1 MTITGT
7 GFTGATA
14 VNFGTVAATTVTVN
28 LGRRSSATS
37 PAESAGTVNVTS

>member
-14 VNFGTVAATTVTVN
+14 VDFGTTPGTDVTVVNDTTVT
-28 LGRRSSATS
+28 AIS
-37 PAESAGTVNVTS
+37 PAGTLETST

>member
-14 VNFGTVAATTVTVN
+14 VDFGTVAATNVTVVN
-28 LGRRSSATS
+28 ATTITAVS
-37 PAESAGTVNVTS
+37 PAGPVLSM